1 MLYPAELRAPGDTPL
16 EATAAV
22 LDHVPVELNRHYNT
36 VSARLLSAGSP
47 TPAPARR
54 CGGGCEAQP
63 DPRLVVD
70 IAGISEILDRLLA
83 AEAWALAADTGAA
96 TTRAAMAVEIKRMR
110 WRRLPLPG
118 QHTGGH
124 AI

>member
-1 MLYPAELRAPGDTPL
+1 M
-16 EATAAV
+16 
-22 LDHVPVELNRHYNT
+22 
-36 VSARLLSAGSP
+36 
-47 TPAPARR
+47 RR
-54 CGGGCEAQP
+54 KP
-63 DPRLVVD
+63 DPRLVSD
-70 IAGISEILDRLLA
+70 IAAGISEILDRLLA

-96 TTRAAMAVEIKRMR
+96 PTRAAMAVEIKRMR